1 MMTDRDEHSSHRE
14 KKERFMG
21 LFHPLHGKLS
31 RFARGMTGS
40 HEEARD
46 LVHDT
51 ALVAF
56 EQFGSIRDQKA
67 FLCYLFTVATRIY
80 RKRQRRM
87 RWFGSYN
94 EERARGLHDSGTTPE
109 ASADVALLYEALKRL
124 PAAQR
129 ESVVL
134 FEISG
139 LSLQEI
145 RQIQGGSLS
154 GVKSRVTRGRRR
166 LAEILG
172 ADDSR
177 NPDARAVETEG
188 ETPADESS
196 SSIFSIAHIHE

>member
-1 MMTDRDEHSSHRE
+1 
-14 KKERFMG
+14 
-21 LFHPLHGKLS
+21 
-31 RFARGMTGS
+31 
-40 HEEARD
+40 
-46 LVHDT
+46 
-51 ALVAF
+51 
-56 EQFGSIRDQKA
+56 
-67 FLCYLFTVATRIY
+67 
-80 RKRQRRM
+80 M